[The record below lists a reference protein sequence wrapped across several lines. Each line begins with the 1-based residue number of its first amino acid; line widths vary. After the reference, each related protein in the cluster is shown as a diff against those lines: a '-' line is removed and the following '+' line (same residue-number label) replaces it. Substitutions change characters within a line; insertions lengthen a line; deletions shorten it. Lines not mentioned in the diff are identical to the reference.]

1 MKKLVLI
8 TLMGLA
14 AASAAWAGG
23 GREAAPAAAPATP
36 GELSGRIVV
45 WSFTDEVGQMIAPF
59 NEVYPNIEVEFV
71 VIPTDG
77 EAYLN
82 RINNAM
88 RSRAATPDVFTG
100 ERAFFRQFIDS
111 GFWEPLSSA
120 PYNAEALVGDLVEY
134 VTELSRDSQ
143 GRISALSWQAT
154 PGALFY
160 RRNIARDVLGTDDPD
175 AVSEWTSSLERFYE
189 LGEKIRDH
197 YNAERFLLSGYM
209 DMQEFV
215 YNQRTQPYVQGNTLT
230 IPASLVE
237 FMEVAR
243 DMRQNRIEAG
253 ASTWSPPWFSSM
265 ADGSVFSYILP
276 TWGLH
281 YVMKPNAEPEAHAGN
296 AEFRGDWGLAVP
308 PAPYSW
314 GGTWIGVSRHS
325 QQKDLAWAFVEFVG
339 SNPEFH
345 ELWARSTGDF
355 VSNTRVLARIKDEF
369 SDPFLAGQN
378 HYQFFYDQVQE
389 IDVSFIGPWDLQIQ
403 NAWGD
408 QVELYVNGQKSMD
421 QAIADFEVAV
431 RDFLPNVTNVVVER

>member
-1 MKKLVLI
+1 MRKVMLVLLTGFI
-8 TLMGLA
+8 LVA
-14 AASAAWAGG
+14 AAWAGG
-23 GREAAPAAAPATP
+23 RQEAAPVATAAP

-45 WSFTDEVGQMIAPF
+45 WSFTDEVGQMIEPF

-100 ERAFFRQFIDS
+100 ERAFFRLFIDS
-111 GFWEPLSSA
+111 GYWEPLSGP
-120 PYNAEALVGDLVEY
+120 PYNAEDLVDDLVEY
-134 VTELSRDSQ
+134 VTELSRDDQ
-143 GRISALSWQAT
+143 GQITALSWQAT

-160 RRNIARDVLGTDDPD
+160 RRDIARDILGTDDPD
-175 AVSEWTSSLERFYE
+175 EVSRWTSNMDSFYE
-189 LGEKIRDH
+189 LGEKIRER
-197 YNAERFLLSGYM
+197 YNEERFLLSGYM

-215 YNQRTQPYVQGNTLT
+215 YNQRTAPYIQGNRLT
-230 IPASLVE
+230 IPRSLVD
-237 FMEVAR
+237 FMEIAR
-243 DMRQNRIEAG
+243 EMRENRIEAG

-281 YVMKPNAEPEAHAGN
+281 YVMKPNAEPDAHAGEV
-296 AEFRGDWGLAVP
+296 EFRGDWGLAVP

-314 GGTWIGVSRHS
+314 GGTWIGINRNSR
-325 QQKDLAWAFVEFVG
+325 QKDLAWAFVEFVG
-339 SNPEFH
+339 SNPQFH
-345 ELWARSTGDF
+345 EQWARSTGDF
-355 VSNTRVLARIKDEF
+355 VSNMEVLNRIKGDF

-378 HYQFFYDQVQE
+378 HYQFFYDQVQQV
-389 IDVSFIGPWDLQIQ
+389 DVSFIGPWDFQIQ

-408 QVELYVNGQKSMD
+408 QVELYVNGQKTMD

-431 RDFLPNVTNVVVER
+431 RDFLPNVTEIVVER